1 MFIYQQTHRYFAQVA
16 QGLEELGAEEL
27 AELNAQNISLSY
39 RGVYFE
45 ADRETLYRVNYM
57 SRLIS
62 RVLAPLL
69 TFQCHNTDYL
79 YRKAKGIPWKD
90 LFTIDHSFAV
100 VANLSNSK
108 ITHSQYAA
116 LCLKDA
122 IVDYFREDCGKRPD
136 VERLNPDVQVNLHID
151 NNRATVSLDTSGAS
165 LHRRGYR
172 KETVEAP
179 MQETV
184 AAAIIRLTRWDG
196 ATPLYD
202 PMCGSGTLISEA
214 LMHYC
219 RIPAGILR
227 EHFGFVFLP
236 DYDGAVWKRIK
247 DGADQ
252 QIRGLPRGLISGSDL
267 SQKAVSAART
277 NNRTLPNGEHI
288 SLKVMDFRDIKDLA
302 RCVIVTN
309 PPYGIRTNKQEDL
322 RGLYKTLGDFLKQR
336 CEGSSAYIY
345 FGNRELIKHIGLKPS
360 WKRPLMNGGLDGR
373 LVRYDMY

>member
-16 QGLEELGAEEL
+16 QSLEELGAEEL
-27 AELNAQNISLSY
+27 AELNAQNISPSY

-57 SRLIS
+57 SRLIT

-69 TFQCHNTDYL
+69 TFQCHSTGYL

-90 LFTIDHSFAV
+90 LFMIDHSFAV
-100 VANLSNSK
+100 EATLSNSK
-108 ITHSQYAA
+108 INHSQYAA

-136 VERLNPDVQVNLHID
+136 VKRLDPDVGVNLHID
-151 NNRATVSLDTSGAS
+151 NNRATISLDTSGSS

-172 KETVEAP
+172 KESVEAP

-196 ATPLYD
+196 STPLYD

-214 LMHYC
+214 LMQHC
-219 RIPAGILR
+219 HIPAGILR
-227 EHFGFVFLP
+227 KQFGFIFLP
-236 DYDGAVWKRIK
+236 DYDAAGWKRVK
-247 DGADQ
+247 ARADQ
-252 QIRGLPRGLISGSDL
+252 QIRGLPPGLISGSDM
-267 SQKAVSAART
+267 SAKAISAAKA
-277 NNRTLPNGEHI
+277 NNRNLPNGENI
-288 SLKVMDFRDIKDLA
+288 SLEVKDFRDIEGLTQ
-302 RCVIVTN
+302 RVIVSN
-309 PPYGIRTNKQEDL
+309 PPYGIRTNKRQDL
-322 RGLYKTLGDFLKQR
+322 HGFYKTLGDYLKHQ
-336 CEGSSAYIY
+336 CKGSSAYIY

-360 WKRPLMNGGLDGR
+360 WKRGLMNGGLDGR
-373 LVRYDMY
+373 LVRYDLY